1 MFSLRCCFHR
11 LSLAHKLTAI
21 AVVTSATSLVVAA
34 AVMMANDMTFT
45 RQRLGRG
52 AALLADMV
60 SANSTAAI
68 TFGDA
73 KAAAEI
79 LDTLVVSDRVVS
91 GAIYKADG
99 QLFARYVR
107 KPKAGEPPP
116 QPIDAAAIRNGKRGR
131 HFRDETLIV
140 TRPVMFGNERIGDV
154 VVEADVVELYDRALS
169 MARVLAGVLLATLG
183 LSLGIAFL
191 LQRAISAP
199 LLHLTATARAVIRDK
214 RYDVRAEGGGEDEIG
229 ELVDGFNEMLAVIH
243 ARDVELLSSQ
253 ERLERT
259 VETRT
264 TELRAANTALMT
276 ARDSAMEA
284 SRAKSE
290 FLANMSH
297 EIRTPMNGI
306 IGMTDLVLTTSL
318 DATQQDCLQTV
329 KASADSLL
337 AIVNDI
343 LDFSKIESRKLQLE
357 SVPLDIADL
366 VQDALKPLTLKA
378 EERGLQLVCDI
389 DRAMP
394 AARIGD
400 PLRLRQILVNLV
412 SNAVK
417 FTAKGWVR
425 VLVREDDGSDGAG
438 RLHVSVSDTG
448 IGIAPEHQTAIFD
461 PFSQADG
468 STTRRFGGT
477 GLGLTISSTLVT
489 MMGGRIWVESVPGE
503 GSTFHFTAECPRDT
517 ATSAR
522 QGLRLVPPPDA
533 PETAARPMKV
543 LLAEDNVVNQ
553 RVATGL
559 LARRGHQVTVAANG
573 REALEALA
581 RHRYD
586 VALMDLQMPE
596 MGGLETVSAIRARE
610 RRTGGHLRIVA
621 MTAHA
626 MSGDRER
633 CLAGGMDDYLSKP
646 LTPSLLFAAVERA
659 PLDHAAPPPIDWVEM
674 RRRLGDDPELM
685 DDVVRL
691 FLEDGP
697 ARLADI
703 RAAIDRGEPAIIR
716 ATAHA
721 MKGTAANLSA
731 HGVVNAARAL
741 ELMEAGAAI
750 EPAWE
755 SLAAE
760 TARAIEA
767 LAAFGTA
774 RDGSGAP
781 AISAATGR

>member
-1 MFSLRCCFHR
+1 MFSPSRRFER
-11 LSLAHKLTAI
+11 VPLAYKLTAM
-21 AVVTSATSLVVAA
+21 A
-34 AVMMANDMTFT
+34 AVTCAMSLLVASAVLMADDITST
-45 RQRLGRG
+45 RQRLRQNAG
-52 AALLADMV
+52 LLADLV
-60 SANSTAAI
+60 GANSTAAI

-73 KAAAEI
+73 KAAC
-79 LDTLVVSDRVVS
+79 DTIETIAVSDRVVS
-91 GAIYKADG
+91 AAIYANG
-99 QLFARYVR
+99 RLFTSYVR
-107 KPKAGEPPP
+107 KAKPGEAPRPPV
-116 QPIDAAAIRNGKRGR
+116 DEEAIRLGGRGR
-131 HFRDETLIV
+131 RFNDETIV
-140 TRPVMFGNERIGDV
+140 VARPIMLGPENIGQV
-154 VVEADVVELYDRALS
+154 VVEVDLMEVCWRAIS
-169 MARVLAGVLLATLG
+169 MAKLMAGVLLATLA
-183 LSLGIAFL
+183 LAIGIAFR
-191 LQRAISAP
+191 LQRLISAP
-199 LLHLTATARAVIRDK
+199 LVHLADTARTISRDK
-214 RYDVRAEGGGEDEIG
+214 RYDVRADGGGDDEIG
-229 ELVDGFNEMLAVIH
+229 ELVDGFNEMLEVIH
-243 ARDVELLSSQ
+243 VRDVELLSAQ

-264 TELRAANTALMT
+264 AELRAANTALMS

-306 IGMTDLVLTTSL
+306 IGMTDLVLATPL
-318 DATQQDCLQTV
+318 DANQQDCLQTV

-343 LDFSKIESRKLQLE
+343 LDFSKIESRRLQLE
-357 SVPLDIADL
+357 SVPLNIGDL

-378 EERGLQLVCDI
+378 EERGLALICEI
-389 DRAMP
+389 DRAMAP
-394 AARIGD
+394 ARIGD
-400 PLRLRQILVNLV
+400 PIRLRQILVNLV

-425 VLVREDDGSDGAG
+425 VLVREDAGTGGAG

-448 IGIAPEHQTAIFD
+448 IGIAPELQAVIFD

-489 MMGGRIWVESVPGE
+489 MMGGRIWVESALGK

-517 ATSAR
+517 AAGAR
-522 QGLRLVPPPDA
+522 EELRLRTPSDA
-533 PETAARPMKV
+533 PEIAVRPMKV
-543 LLAEDNVVNQ
+543 LLAEDNAVNQ
-553 RVATGL
+553 RVAIGL
-559 LARRGHQVTVAANG
+559 LARRGHHVTVAANG

-581 RHRYD
+581 RDRYD
-586 VALMDLQMPE
+586 VALMDVQMPE

-610 RRTGGHLRIVA
+610 RRAGGHLRIVA

-626 MSGDRER
+626 MIGDRER

-646 LTPSLLFAAVERA
+646 LTPSLLFAAVERPPVEA
-659 PLDHAAPPPIDWVEM
+659 TAPPPIDWVEL
-674 RRRLGDDPELM
+674 RRRLGDDPDLM

-703 RAAIDRGEPAIIR
+703 RSAIERGEPAIIR

-721 MKGTAANLSA
+721 MKGTAVNLSA

-741 ELMEAGAAI
+741 ELLEPDAEMES
-750 EPAWE
+750 AWE
-755 SLAAE
+755 HLAAE

-767 LAAFGTA
+767 LAAFDAA

-781 AISAATGR
+781 ALSASTGR